1 MIFIICNV
9 HFTCAY
15 DQIREKICNLHFFT
29 SDASELQVD
38 EMKNILRAANVQA
51 SGMLEGFEQKCKH
64 LQVSQNSSS

>member
-15 DQIREKICNLHFFT
+15 DQIREKICHLRFFT

-38 EMKNILRAANVQA
+38 EMKNILRAANAQA
-51 SGMLEGFEQKCKH
+51 SDMLEGFEQKCKH